1 MRALLFFNYPNLKE
15 IRTREYASYNTM
27 SIHLYACL
35 DANEYVTESW
45 TPWIWRQ
52 GKGYDDSPNFFLY
65 LLLLD
70 TPIRLALGVGKGR
83 IYIHLH
89 LHLFSLLLSWSLCV
103 SSFWDRRRWRHDDS
117 PPHAKSNG
125 CHMYTFPCINMH
137 LLPKMKS
144 ILFKINPHAIRTA
157 AYAGRQTVT
166 PLAALK
172 LWRLADR
179 ESLPRW
185 AVN

>member
-1 MRALLFFNYPNLKE
+1 MNGEYTIYSFHVESTRTVYAHAHTHACGRKLPKVGSHACIAVGDKERGSMMIVQTCFFIWLL
-15 IRTREYASYNTM
+15 S
-27 SIHLYACL
+27 
-35 DANEYVTESW
+35 
-45 TPWIWRQ
+45 
-52 GKGYDDSPNFFLY
+52 
-65 LLLLD
+65 D

-166 PLAALK
+166 PLAALQ